1 MTPSAPIAR
10 QFLSEVQ
17 ALLGPSGLRTLPE
30 DTRPYATDWRGR
42 YSGNPLAV
50 VFPRSTLEVAGVVK
64 AADQCGVAIIPQGGN
79 TGLTGATV
87 PDDSGAQVI
96 LNLSRMNRIRARDA
110 ENKTLTVEA
119 GVTMQAAQEAAD
131 AMGLLFPLSLPS
143 RGTATIGGNLA
154 TNAGGTAVLRY
165 GNARALCLGL
175 EVVTAQGDVWHGLR
189 GLRKDNTGYDLR
201 DLFIG
206 SEGTLGVITAAVLA
220 LMPKPAGIATALARV
235 PSMQAALSLLARAQD
250 RADAQLTGFEMMT
263 PAAVG
268 LALAYYPAL
277 GKGVE
282 GLTRNLTMGV
292 SGEEAGPATR
302 VDANASDS
310 HPLIL
315 LEVSSPESE
324 QAGRELL
331 EGLLSQAIEEGLVA
345 DALVAQSLSQSR
357 SFWDM
362 REHITLAASED
373 GPHIKHDISLPISAI
388 PVFVQETDAFLQ
400 AQWPGVRLI
409 NFGHLGDGNLH
420 YNVAPPVAAWL
431 GNPKVFIS
439 GAQRPAEPTAS
450 LTLSTDRTAR
460 HKAYK
465 AFLDQHEEA
474 IRTAVHDRVM
484 ALGGSISAEHGLG
497 LLRRDEAAFYK
508 SPVEMNLMRAIKRA
522 LDPKGI
528 MNPGKVLSAMA
539 GG

>member
-1 MTPSAPIAR
+1 M
-10 QFLSEVQ
+10 VG
-17 ALLGPSGLRTLPE
+17 ALLGPSGLRTLPD

-42 YSGNPLAV
+42 YSGTPLAV
-50 VFPRSTLEVAGVVK
+50 VFPRSTQEVAAVVK
-64 AADQCGVAIIPQGGN
+64 AADQYGVAIIPQGGN

-87 PDDSGAQVI
+87 PDNSGAQVI
-96 LNLSRMNRIRARDA
+96 LNLSRMNQVRARDA
-110 ENKTLTVEA
+110 ANKTLTVEA
-119 GVTMQAAQEAAD
+119 GVTMQQAQEAAD

-175 EVVTAQGDVWHGLR
+175 EVVTAQGEIWHGLR

-235 PSMQAALSLLARAQD
+235 PSMQSALLLLARAQD

-282 GLTRNLTMGV
+282 GLTRNLTIGV

-331 EGLLSQAIEEGLVA
+331 EGFLSQAIEEGLVA

-357 SFWDM
+357 SFWDI

-373 GPHIKHDISLPISAI
+373 GPHIKHDISLSISAI
-388 PVFVQETDAFLQ
+388 PSFVQETGTFLQ
-400 AQWPGVRLI
+400 ARWPGVRLI

-420 YNVAPPVAAWL
+420 YNVAPPVASAQRHAQA
-431 GNPKVFIS
+431 PQ
-439 GAQRPAEPTAS
+439 GAQVLQTPQALQAS
-450 LTLSTDRTAR
+450 QSNSDRTTR
-460 HKAYK
+460 HAAYK
-465 AFLDQHEEA
+465 NFLAAHEDA
-474 IRTAVHDRVM
+474 IRTAVHDRVV

-508 SPVEMNLMRAIKRA
+508 SPVEMNLMRAIKQA
-522 LDPKGI
+522 LDPKGL
-528 MNPGKVLSAMA
+528 MNPGKVLQTL
-539 GG
+539 

>member
-1 MTPSAPIAR
+1 MAPLAPVAT
-10 QFLSEVQ
+10 QFLSEVE
-17 ALLGPSGLRTLPE
+17 ALLGPSGIRTSSE

-42 YSGNPLAV
+42 YVGTPLAV
-50 VFPRSTLEVAGVVK
+50 VFPRSTQEVAAVVQ
-64 AADQCGVAIIPQGGN
+64 AANRFSLALIPQGGN

-87 PDDSGAQVI
+87 PDDSGTQVI
-96 LNLSRMNRIRARDA
+96 LNLSHMNQIRARDA

-220 LMPKPAGIATALARV
+220 LMPRPAAVVTAMAQV
-235 PSMQAALSLLARAQD
+235 PNMAQALVLLSLAQSQ
-250 RADAQLTGFEMMT
+250 ADAQLTGFEMMT
-263 PAAVG
+263 PEAVG
-268 LALAYYPAL
+268 LALSFYPAL
-277 GKGVE
+277 GRGIAGFPEAASV
-282 GLTRNLTMGV
+282 GRSPAG
-292 SGEEAGPATR
+292 SGPEPETVPTGRGPW
-302 VDANASDS
+302 V
-310 HPLIL
+310 L

-324 QAGRELL
+324 QAGQGLL
-331 EGLLSQAIEEGLVA
+331 EKILSEAMEKGVA
-345 DALVAQSLSQSR
+345 EDALVAQSLAQSR
-357 SFWDM
+357 SFWDI
-362 REHITLAASED
+362 REHITLAAAED
-373 GPHIKHDISLPISAI
+373 GPHSKHDISLPISAI
-388 PVFVQETDAFLQ
+388 PSFVRDTDAFLQ
-400 AQWPGVRLI
+400 SQWPGVRVI

-420 YNVAPPVAAWL
+420 YNVAPPAA
-431 GNPKVFIS
+431 P
-439 GAQRPAEPTAS
+439 PTERA
-450 LTLSTDRTAR
+450 AR

-465 AFLDQHEEA
+465 AFLDQHEDA
-474 IRTAVHDRVM
+474 IRTAVHDRVV

-508 SPVEMNLMRAIKRA
+508 SPVEMYLMRTIKRA

-528 MNPGKVLSAMA
+528 LNPGKVLSARAA
-539 GG
+539 G

>member
-1 MTPSAPIAR
+1 MTPPAPIAT

-17 ALLGPSGLRTLPE
+17 ALLGPSGVRTASE

-50 VFPRSTLEVAGVVK
+50 VFPRSTQEVAAVVK
-64 AADQCGVAIIPQGGN
+64 AADQYGVAIIPQGGN

-87 PDDSGAQVI
+87 PDHSGAQVI
-96 LNLSRMNRIRARDA
+96 LNLSRMNQIRAQDA
-110 ENKTLTVEA
+110 ANKTLTVEA
-119 GVTMQAAQEAAD
+119 GVTMQQAQEAAD

-175 EVVTAQGDVWHGLR
+175 EVVTAHGDVWHGLR

-220 LMPKPAGIATALARV
+220 LMPRPAAVVTAMAQVPDMAQALA
-235 PSMQAALSLLARAQD
+235 LLRLAQD
-250 RADAQLTGFEMMT
+250 QADAQLTGFEMMT
-263 PAAVG
+263 PEAVG
-268 LALAYYPAL
+268 LALSFYPAL
-277 GKGVE
+277 GKGIE
-282 GLTRNLTMGV
+282 GFSGV
-292 SGEEAGPATR
+292 VT
-302 VDANASDS
+302 VDNASVGGRS
-310 HPLIL
+310 GPGTVPAGRGPWVL

-324 QAGRELL
+324 QAGQGLL
-331 EGLLSQAIEEGLVA
+331 EKILSEAIEKGMAE
-345 DALVAQSLSQSR
+345 DALVAQSLAQSR
-357 SFWDM
+357 SLWEI

-373 GPHIKHDISLPISAI
+373 GPHSKHDISLPISAI
-388 PVFVQETDAFLQ
+388 PGFVQETDAFLQ

-439 GAQRPAEPTAS
+439 GAQHPAEPTAS

-465 AFLDQHEEA
+465 SFLDQHEEA

-508 SPVEMNLMRAIKRA
+508 SPVEMNLMRTIKEA

-528 MNPGKVLSAMA
+528 MNPGKVLSAKA
-539 GG
+539 GS

>member
-1 MTPSAPIAR
+1 MNPSAE
-10 QFLSEVQ
+10 FLSHL
-17 ALLGPSGLRTLPE
+17 ATLLGPAGIRTSLE
-30 DTRPYATDWRGR
+30 DTQPYATDWRGR
-42 YSGNPLAV
+42 YSGTPLAV
-50 VFPRSTLEVAGVVK
+50 VFPRSTHEVAETVK
-64 AADQCGVAIIPQGGN
+64 AANQFGVALIPQGGN

-87 PDDSGAQVI
+87 PDGSGSQVI
-96 LNLSRMNRIRARDA
+96 LNLSRMHQIRGQDA
-110 ENKTLTVEA
+110 LNKTLTVEA
-119 GVTMQAAQEAAD
+119 GVTMQAAQKAAEA
-131 AMGLLFPLSLPS
+131 MELLFPLSLPA

-175 EVVTAQGDVWHGLR
+175 EVVTAQGEIWDGLR

-220 LMPKPAGIATALARV
+220 LMPKPAGMATALARV
-235 PSMQAALSLLARAQD
+235 PSMEAALSLLAHAQD

-263 PAAVG
+263 TSAVG

-277 GKGVE
+277 GRGIEMLAMLASGGAQGSLEGV
-282 GLTRNLTMGV
+282 GDPGA
-292 SGEEAGPATR
+292 SGITGGRSVLA
-302 VDANASDS
+302 
-310 HPLIL
+310 L

-324 QAGRELL
+324 QAGQDLL
-331 EGLLSQAIEEGLVA
+331 ERILSEALEKGIANDAVVA
-345 DALVAQSLSQSR
+345 RSFSQSR
-357 SFWDM
+357 SFWDI

-388 PVFVQETDAFLQ
+388 PGFVQETDAFLE

-420 YNVAPPVAAWL
+420 YNVAPPLA
-431 GNPKVFIS
+431 S
-439 GAQRPAEPTAS
+439 AQTHAQGTPTTLPDSDRAMRHAGYKRFLAE
-450 LTLSTDRTAR
+450 
-460 HKAYK
+460 
-465 AFLDQHEEA
+465 HEEA
-474 IRTAVHDRVM
+474 IRKAVHDRVV

-508 SPVEMNLMRAIKRA
+508 SPVEMNLMRAIKQA
-522 LDPKGI
+522 LDPKGL
-528 MNPGKVLSAMA
+528 MNPGKVLKSF
-539 GG
+539 